1 MNAYEIIRN
10 TLDIEDVAERYGM
23 DIRRGKACCP
33 FHSDRTPSLS
43 FKNGRFRCF
52 GCGESGDAVDLVAKL
67 YGISLHEAA
76 ARINADYNLGIDLD
90 KPAGLPEINAAKRR
104 QDLKKAWK
112 KRETE
117 ITDALWYYRDIR
129 LKRDGWVDST
139 AEYLYNEWEYAKDDE
154 RMRLYADWKETIKKI
169 ERYVRDNRG
178 GLSSG

>member
-1 MNAYEIIRN
+1 MTAYEIIRN

-43 FKNGRFRCF
+43 FKNGRFKCF

-67 YGISLHEAA
+67 YGVSLHEAA
-76 ARINADYNLGIDLD
+76 ARINTDYNLGIDLD

-112 KRETE
+112 KREVE
-117 ITDALWYYRDIR
+117 ITDAMWYYQLYR
-129 LKRDGWVDST
+129 KQNEGWIDATSQ
-139 AEYLYNEWEYAKDDE
+139 YICDEWEYAKEDE
-154 RMRLYADWKETIKKI
+154 RMRIYADYKGVIEKI
-169 ERYVRDNRG
+169 ERYVREH
-178 GLSSG
+178 SG